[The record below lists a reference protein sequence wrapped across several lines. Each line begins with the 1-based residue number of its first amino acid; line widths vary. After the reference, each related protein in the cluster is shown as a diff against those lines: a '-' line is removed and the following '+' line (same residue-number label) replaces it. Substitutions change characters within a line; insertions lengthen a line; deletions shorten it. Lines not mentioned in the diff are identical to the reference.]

1 MSGFEY
7 PDLPKRM
14 EEVKRAVA
22 WASGIDVFWRDQDDG
37 GVVRKGKPWVELR
50 PRTFREIGIP
60 DKRQEDLETA
70 ETEGTLENP
79 RQEVQVSWKE
89 IDFEARFRSRSQEH
103 RMTGWYAAVRA
114 QSKLRSTYAKDT
126 FFKPYELGLAT
137 VGDVLNMPEV
147 KLVADRTEDLAV
159 LEFTFNATLCEVDE
173 AALGTWI
180 DRCLVTSDLSPL
192 DSSLQ
197 LNNEVMGWADAVHAV
212 DNDGNFEVDEHG
224 NFILEAP

>member
-14 EEVKRAVA
+14 EAVKKAIA
-22 WASGIDVFWRDQDDG
+22 WAAGIDAVWRDQDDG

-79 RQEVQVSWKE
+79 RQEVQVFWKE
-89 IDFEARFRSRSQEH
+89 IDFEARFRSRSQKH
-103 RMTGWYAAVRA
+103 KMTGWYAA
-114 QSKLRSTYAKDT
+114 
-126 FFKPYELGLAT
+126 PYELGLAT

-192 DSSLQ
+192 DDSLQ
-197 LNNEVMGWADAVHAV
+197 LDDEVMGWADAVHVV
-212 DNDGNFEVDEHG
+212 DADGNYVVDEHG
-224 NFILEAP
+224 NFVTQG